1 MYRKVLAI
9 IKEINDKTMNPK
21 AAQATLDAIA
31 QEALKR
37 YDTESKALADYIFSL
52 IPLLDEKKGEI
63 ISNLET
69 LAFSLAKPTIEYL
82 EKKLCERYGYDFED
96 IEKLRDDGTI
106 TEHFTPNRNI
116 VVWLCD
122 GWSDR
127 SNRSNRSNRSK
138 TNAIAFLKTTEN
150 GSEAKTVCLS
160 GDKELCDITAMV
172 DMVLA

>member
-9 IKEINDKTMNPK
+9 IKEINDKTMKPK

-52 IPLLDEKKGEI
+52 IPLLDEKKAEI
-63 ISNLET
+63 LSNLET

-106 TEHFTPNRNI
+106 TEHFTPDKNI

-127 SNRSNRSNRSK
+127 SNSFK

-172 DMVLA
+172 DIMLA

>member
-9 IKEINDKTMNPK
+9 IKEINDKTMKPK
-21 AAQATLDAIA
+21 AAQATLNAIA

-37 YDTESKALADYIFSL
+37 FDNESKELADYIFAL
-52 IPLLDEKKGEI
+52 IPLVDEKKLEI
-63 ISNLET
+63 LSNLET
-69 LAFSLAKPTIEYL
+69 LAFSIAKPTIEHL

-96 IEKLRDDGTI
+96 IEKLRDEGTI
-106 TEHFTPNRNI
+106 TEHFTPDKNI

-127 SNRSNRSNRSK
+127 SNSFK
-138 TNAIAFLKTTEN
+138 TNAIAFLKTTGN

>member
-52 IPLLDEKKGEI
+52 VPLLDEKRGEI
-63 ISNLET
+63 LSNLET

-96 IEKLRDDGTI
+96 IEKLRDEGTI

-127 SNRSNRSNRSK
+127 SNSFK

-150 GSEAKTVCLS
+150 GSEAKTVCMS

>member
-21 AAQATLDAIA
+21 AAQVTLDAIA
-31 QEALKR
+31 QESLKHG
-37 YDTESKALADYIFSL
+37 DTESKALADLVFAL
-52 IPLLDEKKGEI
+52 IPLLDEKKTEI
-63 ISNLET
+63 LSNLET
-69 LAFSLAKPTIEYL
+69 LAFSLAKPTIEHL

-106 TEHFTPNRNI
+106 TEHFTPDKNI

-122 GWSDR
+122 GWS
-127 SNRSNRSNRSK
+127 NRSNQFK

-150 GSEAKTVCLS
+150 GSEVKTVCLS
-160 GDKELCDITAMV
+160 GNTKISDITAMV

>member
-9 IKEINDKTMNPK
+9 IKEINDKTMKPK
-21 AAQATLDAIA
+21 AAQATLNAIA

-37 YDTESKALADYIFSL
+37 YDNESKALADYIFAL
-52 IPLLDEKKGEI
+52 IPLVDEKKLEI
-63 ISNLET
+63 LSNLET

-96 IEKLRDDGTI
+96 IEKLRDEGTI
-106 TEHFTPNRNI
+106 TEHFTPDKNI

-127 SNRSNRSNRSK
+127 SNSFK
-138 TNAIAFLKTTEN
+138 TNAIAFMASTPNGTEIR
-150 GSEAKTVCLS
+150 TVCLD
-160 GDKELCDITAMV
+160 GGKELSDIVTAV
-172 DMVLA
+172 DIVLA

>member
-9 IKEINDKTMNPK
+9 IKEINDKTMKPK
-21 AAQATLDAIA
+21 AAQATLNAIA

-37 YDTESKALADYIFSL
+37 YDTESKTLADYIFAL
-52 IPLLDEKKGEI
+52 IPLVDEKKLEI
-63 ISNLET
+63 LSNLES

-96 IEKLRDDGTI
+96 IEKLRDEGTI
-106 TEHFTPNRNI
+106 TEHFTPDRNI

-127 SNRSNRSNRSK
+127 SNSFK

>member
-9 IKEINDKTMNPK
+9 IKEINDKTMKPK

-63 ISNLET
+63 LSNLET

-106 TEHFTPNRNI
+106 TEHFTPDKNI
-116 VVWLCD
+116 AVWLCD

-127 SNRSNRSNRSK
+127 SNSFK

-172 DMVLA
+172 DIMLA

>member
-9 IKEINDKTMNPK
+9 IKEINDKTMKPK

-31 QEALKR
+31 QEALKSN
-37 YDTESKALADYIFSL
+37 DVHSKKMADFCLAL
-52 IPLLDEKKGEI
+52 IPLVESGLE
-63 ISNLET
+63 STVTTNLEL
-69 LAFSLAKPTIEYL
+69 LAFSLAKPTIERL
-82 EKKLCERYGYDFED
+82 EKKLCERYGYDFND

-106 TEHFTPNRNI
+106 TEHFTPNMNI
-116 VVWLCD
+116 LVWLCD

-127 SNRSNRSNRSK
+127 SNRFK
-138 TNAIAFLKTTEN
+138 TEAVAFLHYSGD
-150 GSEAKTVCLS
+150 GSDLKVVTLY

>member
-9 IKEINDKTMNPK
+9 IKEINDKTMKPK

-52 IPLLDEKKGEI
+52 IPLLDEKKAEI
-63 ISNLET
+63 LSNLET

-106 TEHFTPNRNI
+106 TEHFTPDKNI
-116 VVWLCD
+116 AVWLCD

-127 SNRSNRSNRSK
+127 SNSFK

>member
-9 IKEINDKTMNPK
+9 IKEINDKTMKPK
-21 AAQATLDAIA
+21 AAQATLNAIA

-37 YDTESKALADYIFSL
+37 YDTESKTLADYIFAL
-52 IPLLDEKKGEI
+52 IPLVDEKKLEI
-63 ISNLET
+63 LSNLES

-96 IEKLRDDGTI
+96 IEKLRDEGTI
-106 TEHFTPNRNI
+106 TEHFTPDRNI

-127 SNRSNRSNRSK
+127 SNSFK
-138 TNAIAFLKTTEN
+138 TNAIAFMKTTEN
-150 GSEAKTVCLS
+150 GSEAKTVCMS